1 MDRFDDVDFKILEE
15 PEPAK
20 RRRGPRFAS
29 VVTVTV
35 AAGLF
40 AASALANSDAPTARQ
55 APSKASSFKAGHHHG
70 CKKGGRHHDR
80 GGDSESLGLRY

>member
-40 AASALANSDAPTARQ
+40 AASALANPDAPTVRQ

-80 GGDSESLGLRY
+80 GGASESLGLRY